1 MISFLKGLIVE
12 LEPTHLII
20 EVGGVGYHVN
30 IPLSAYD
37 ALKNQKEAKVL
48 THFHVKEDAQTL
60 YGFYLPAERTMFLD
74 LIGIS
79 GIGPSTAIGMLSAMN
94 PNEIKSAI
102 VAENVKQI
110 QSIKGIGGKT
120 AQRVILEL
128 KDKYKKEGL
137 ITESSHS
144 SVVSNNSL
152 RNEALSALINLGFAK
167 NSAEKVIDKILQAS
181 DENITLEQL
190 IKQALKSA

>member
-1 MISFLKGLIVE
+1 MISYLKGLLIE

-20 EVGGVGYHVN
+20 EVGGVGYQVI
-30 IPLSAYD
+30 IPLSTYD
-37 ALKNQKEAKVL
+37 AFKNQKEAKVL
-48 THFHVKEDAQTL
+48 THFHVKEDSQTL
-60 YGFYLPAERTMFLD
+60 YGFNLPEERTVFLD

-79 GIGPSTAIGMLSAMN
+79 GIGPSTSIGMLSAMN

-128 KDKYKKEGL
+128 KDRYKKEEL
-137 ITESSHS
+137 ISEPSHS
-144 SVVSNNSL
+144 SGLSNNSL

-167 NSAEKVIDKILQAS
+167 NSAEKVIDKILQANQ
-181 DENITLEQL
+181 ENITLEQL

>member
-1 MISFLKGLIVE
+1 MISYLKGLLVE

-20 EVGGVGYHVN
+20 EVGGVGYRVN

-37 ALKNQKEAKVL
+37 AFKSQKQAKVL

-60 YGFYLPAERTMFLD
+60 YGFYLPEERTVFLD

-128 KDKYKKEGL
+128 KDKYKKEDL
-137 ITESSHS
+137 ISESSQS

-167 NSAEKVIDKILQAS
+167 NSAEKVIDKILQANK
-181 DENITLEQL
+181 ENITLEQL

>member
-1 MISFLKGLIVE
+1 MISYLKGILVE
-12 LEPTHLII
+12 LEPTHLTI

-30 IPLSAYD
+30 IPLSTYD
-37 ALKNQKEAKVL
+37 AFKNQKEAKVL
-48 THFHVKEDAQTL
+48 THFHVKEDSQTL
-60 YGFYLPAERTMFLD
+60 YGFYLPEERVVFLD

-128 KDKYKKEGL
+128 KDRYKKEGL
-137 ITESSHS
+137 ISESGQT
-144 SVVSNNSL
+144 SVISNNSL

-167 NSAEKVIDKILQAS
+167 NSAEKVIDKILQAN

>member
-1 MISFLKGLIVE
+1 MISFLKGQIIE

-37 ALKNQKEAKVL
+37 AFKSQKEARVL

-60 YGFYLPAERTMFLD
+60 YGFFLPEERAVFLD

-128 KDKYKKEGL
+128 KDRYKKEDL
-137 ITESSHS
+137 ITESAQTSTI
-144 SVVSNNSL
+144 SNNSL
-152 RNEALSALINLGFAK
+152 RKEALSALINLGFAK
-167 NSAEKVIDKILQAS
+167 NSAEKVIDKILQANK
-181 DENITLEQL
+181 ENITLEQL

>member
-1 MISFLKGLIVE
+1 MISYLKGIIIE

-20 EVGGVGYHVN
+20 EVGGVGYMVI
-30 IPLSAYD
+30 IPMSTYD
-37 ALKNQKEAKVL
+37 AFKNQKEAKVL
-48 THFHVKEDAQTL
+48 THFHVKEDSQTL
-60 YGFYLPAERTMFLD
+60 YGFYLSEERTVFSH
-74 LIGIS
+74 LIGNC
-79 GIGPSTAIGMLSAMN
+79 GICPSTAIGMLSAMN

-128 KDKYKKEGL
+128 KDRYKKEGL
-137 ITESSHS
+137 ITESSQS
-144 SVVSNNSL
+144 SGLSNNSL

-167 NSAEKVIDKILQAS
+167 NSAEKVIDKILQANE
-181 DENITLEQL
+181 ENITFYFHFWR
-190 IKQALKSA
+190 

>member
-1 MISFLKGLIVE
+1 MISFLKGQLVE

-20 EVGGVGYHVN
+20 EVGGIGYRVN
-30 IPLSAYD
+30 IPLSTFD
-37 ALKNQKEAKVL
+37 AFKSQKEVQVL

-60 YGFYLPAERTMFLD
+60 YGFHLPEERTVFLD

-128 KDKYKKEGL
+128 KDKYKKDDL
-137 ITESSHS
+137 ISEFNQASA
-144 SVVSNNSL
+144 VSNNSL
-152 RNEALSALINLGFAK
+152 RIEALSALVNLGFAK
-167 NSAEKVIDKILQAS
+167 NSAEKVIDKILQANQ
-181 DENITLEQL
+181 ENITLEQL

>member
-1 MISFLKGLIVE
+1 MISYLKGLLIE
-12 LEPTHLII
+12 IEPTHLII
-20 EVGGVGYHVN
+20 EVGGVGYQVI
-30 IPLSAYD
+30 IPLSTYD
-37 ALKNQKEAKVL
+37 AFKNQKEVKVL
-48 THFHVKEDAQTL
+48 THFHVKEDSQTL
-60 YGFYLPAERTMFLD
+60 YGFNLPEERTVFLD

-79 GIGPSTAIGMLSAMN
+79 GIGPSTSIGMLSAMN

-128 KDKYKKEGL
+128 KDRYKKEGL
-137 ITESSHS
+137 ISEPSHS
-144 SVVSNNSL
+144 SGLSNNSL

-167 NSAEKVIDKILQAS
+167 NSAEKVIDKILQANQ
-181 DENITLEQL
+181 ENITLEQL

>member
-1 MISFLKGLIVE
+1 MISYLKGFISE

-30 IPLSAYD
+30 IPLSTFD
-37 ALKNQKEAKVL
+37 AFKNQKEVQVL

-60 YGFYLPAERTMFLD
+60 YGFYLPEERTVFLD

-94 PNEIKSAI
+94 PSEIKSAI

-128 KDKYKKEGL
+128 KDKYKKEDL
-137 ITESSHS
+137 ILEPNQSSS
-144 SVVSNNSL
+144 VSNNSL
-152 RNEALSALINLGFAK
+152 RNEALSALLNLGFAK
-167 NSAEKVIDKILQAS
+167 NSAEKVIDKILQANQ
-181 DENITLEQL
+181 ENITLEQL

>member
-1 MISFLKGLIVE
+1 MISYLKGILVE

-20 EVGGVGYHVN
+20 EVGGVGYHVI
-30 IPLSAYD
+30 IPISTYD
-37 ALKNQKEAKVL
+37 AFKNQKEAKIL

-60 YGFYLPAERTMFLD
+60 YGFKLTEERTVFLD

-128 KDKYKKEGL
+128 KDRYKKEGL
-137 ITESSHS
+137 ISESWESSS
-144 SVVSNNSL
+144 VSNNSL

-167 NSAEKVIDKILQAS
+167 NSAEKVIDKILQANK
-181 DENITLEQL
+181 ENITLEQL

>member
-1 MISFLKGLIVE
+1 MISYLKGLLIE
-12 LEPTHLII
+12 LEPTHLIM
-20 EVGGVGYHVN
+20 EVGGVGYLVI
-30 IPLSAYD
+30 IPISTYNAF
-37 ALKNQKEAKVL
+37 KNQKEAKVL
-48 THFHVKEDAQTL
+48 THFHVKEDSQTL
-60 YGFYLPAERTMFLD
+60 YGFYLPEERTVFLD
-74 LIGIS
+74 LIGVS

-128 KDKYKKEGL
+128 KDRYKKEGL
-137 ITESSHS
+137 ISESNQS
-144 SVVSNNSL
+144 SGLSNNSL

-167 NSAEKVIDKILQAS
+167 NSAEKVIDKILQAKQ
-181 DENITLEQL
+181 ENITLEQL

>member
-1 MISFLKGLIVE
+1 MISYLKGILIE

-20 EVGGVGYHVN
+20 DVGGVGYHVN
-30 IPLSAYD
+30 IPLSTYD
-37 ALKNQKEAKVL
+37 AFKKQKEAKVL

-60 YGFYLPAERTMFLD
+60 YGFHLSEERKVFLD

-94 PNEIKSAI
+94 PKEIKSAI
-102 VAENVKQI
+102 VADNVKQI
-110 QSIKGIGGKT
+110 QSIKGIGAKT

-128 KDKYKKEGL
+128 KDKYKKEDL
-137 ITESSHS
+137 ITESGHS
-144 SVVSNNSL
+144 SVSSNNSL
-152 RNEALSALINLGFAK
+152 RNESLSALINLGFAK
-167 NSAEKVIDKILQAS
+167 NSAEKVIDKILQANKE
-181 DENITLEQL
+181 DITLEQL

>member
-1 MISFLKGLIVE
+1 MISYLKGSIIE

-20 EVGGVGYHVN
+20 EVGGVGYHVI
-30 IPLSAYD
+30 IPMSTYD
-37 ALKNQKEAKVL
+37 AFKSQKEVKVL
-48 THFHVKEDAQTL
+48 THFHVKEDSQTL
-60 YGFYLPAERTMFLD
+60 YGFYLPEERTVFLD

-94 PNEIKSAI
+94 PNEIKSSI

-128 KDKYKKEGL
+128 KDRYKK
-137 ITESSHS
+137 
-144 SVVSNNSL
+144 
-152 RNEALSALINLGFAK
+152 
-167 NSAEKVIDKILQAS
+167 KV
-181 DENITLEQL
+181 
-190 IKQALKSA
+190 

>member
-1 MISFLKGLIVE
+1 MISYLKGLLVE

-20 EVGGVGYHVN
+20 EVGGVGYHVI
-30 IPLSAYD
+30 IPLSTYD
-37 ALKNQKEAKVL
+37 DFKGQKEAKVL
-48 THFHVKEDAQTL
+48 THFHVKEDSQTL
-60 YGFYLPAERTMFLD
+60 YGFSLPEERTVFLD
-74 LIGIS
+74 LLGIS
-79 GIGPSTAIGMLSAMN
+79 GIGPSIAIGMLSAMN

-102 VAENVKQI
+102 VAENVKHI

-128 KDKYKKEGL
+128 KDRYKKEGL
-137 ITESSHS
+137 ITESYHS
-144 SVVSNNSL
+144 STVSNNSL

-167 NSAEKVIDKILQAS
+167 NSAEKVIDKILQANK
-181 DENITLEQL
+181 ENITLEQL

>member
-1 MISFLKGLIVE
+1 MISYLKGLLIE
-12 LEPTHLII
+12 LEPTHLTI

-30 IPLSAYD
+30 IPLSTYD
-37 ALKNQKEAKVL
+37 AFKNQKEAKVL

-60 YGFYLPAERTMFLD
+60 YGFYLPEERKVFLD

-137 ITESSHS
+137 ISESSQS
-144 SVVSNNSL
+144 SGVSNNSL

-167 NSAEKVIDKILQAS
+167 NSAEKVIDKILQANQ
-181 DENITLEQL
+181 ENITLEQL

>member
-1 MISFLKGLIVE
+1 MISYLKGLLVE

-20 EVGGVGYHVN
+20 EVGGVGYLVI
-30 IPLSAYD
+30 IPMSTYD
-37 ALKNQKEAKVL
+37 AFKNQKEAKVL
-48 THFHVKEDAQTL
+48 THFHVKEDSQTL
-60 YGFYLPAERTMFLD
+60 YGFYLPEERTVFLD

-128 KDKYKKEGL
+128 KDRYKKEGL
-137 ITESSHS
+137 ISESSQS
-144 SVVSNNSL
+144 SGVSNNSL

-167 NSAEKVIDKILQAS
+167 NSAEKVIDKILQANT
-181 DENITLEQL
+181 ENITLEQL

>member
-1 MISFLKGLIVE
+1 MISYLKGLLVE
-12 LEPTHLII
+12 LEPTHLIM
-20 EVGGVGYHVN
+20 EVGGVGYHVI
-30 IPLSAYD
+30 IPLSTYD
-37 ALKNQKEAKVL
+37 AFKSKKEAKVL
-48 THFHVKEDAQTL
+48 THFHVKEDSQTL
-60 YGFYLPAERTMFLD
+60 YGFSLAEERTVFLD

-128 KDKYKKEGL
+128 KDRYKKEGL
-137 ITESSHS
+137 ITESSQS
-144 SVVSNNSL
+144 SGASNNSL

-167 NSAEKVIDKILQAS
+167 NSAEKVIDKILQANQ
-181 DENITLEQL
+181 ENITLEQL

>member
-1 MISFLKGLIVE
+1 MIYYLKGLLVE
-12 LEPTHLII
+12 LEPTHLTI

-30 IPLSAYD
+30 IPLSTFD
-37 ALKNQKEAKVL
+37 AFKNQKEIKVL
-48 THFHVKEDAQTL
+48 THFHVKEDSQTL
-60 YGFYLPAERTMFLD
+60 YGFFLSEERIVFLD

-110 QSIKGIGGKT
+110 QSIKGIGAKT

-137 ITESSHS
+137 ISESSQS
-144 SVVSNNSL
+144 SAVSNNSL
-152 RNEALSALINLGFAK
+152 RNEALSALTNLGFAK
-167 NSAEKVIDKILQAS
+167 NSAEKVIDKILQANQE
-181 DENITLEQL
+181 DITLEQL

>member
-1 MISFLKGLIVE
+1 MISYLKGIIIE

-20 EVGGVGYHVN
+20 EVGGVGYMVI
-30 IPLSAYD
+30 IPMSTYD
-37 ALKNQKEAKVL
+37 AFKNQKEAKVL
-48 THFHVKEDAQTL
+48 THFHVKEDSQTL
-60 YGFYLPAERTMFLD
+60 YGFYLSEERTVFLD

-128 KDKYKKEGL
+128 KDRYKKEGL
-137 ITESSHS
+137 ITESSQS
-144 SVVSNNSL
+144 SGLSNNSL

-167 NSAEKVIDKILQAS
+167 NSAEKVIDKILQATQ
-181 DENITLEQL
+181 ENITLEQL

>member
-1 MISFLKGLIVE
+1 MISYLKGEIVN
-12 LEPTHLII
+12 LEATYLII
-20 EVGGVGYHVN
+20 EVSGVGYHVN
-30 IPLSAYD
+30 IPLSTYD
-37 ALKNQKEAKVL
+37 AFKKQKQALVL

-60 YGFYLPAERTMFLD
+60 YGFHEQGERSTFLD

-79 GIGPSTAIGMLSAMN
+79 GIGPSTALGMLSAMN
-94 PNEIKSAI
+94 PLEIKSAI

-110 QSIKGIGGKT
+110 QSIKGIGAKT

-137 ITESSHS
+137 ILDSSHS
-144 SVVSNNSL
+144 SAGLNNSK
-152 RNEALSALINLGFAK
+152 RNEALSALLNLGFAK
-167 NSAEKVIDKILQAS
+167 TSAEKVINNILEKNG
-181 DENITLEQL
+181 ENITLEEL

>member
-1 MISFLKGLIVE
+1 MISYLKGSIIE

-20 EVGGVGYHVN
+20 EVGGVGYHVI
-30 IPLSAYD
+30 IPMSTYD
-37 ALKNQKEAKVL
+37 AFKSQKEVKVL
-48 THFHVKEDAQTL
+48 THFHVKEDSQTL
-60 YGFYLPAERTMFLD
+60 YGFYLPEERTVFLD

-94 PNEIKSAI
+94 PNEIKSSI

-128 KDKYKKEGL
+128 KDRYKKEGL
-137 ITESSHS
+137 ITESTQS
-144 SVVSNNSL
+144 SGVSNNSL

-167 NSAEKVIDKILQAS
+167 NSAEKVIDKILQANK
-181 DENITLEQL
+181 ENITLEQL

>member
-1 MISFLKGLIVE
+1 MISYLKGIIVE

-20 EVGGVGYHVN
+20 EVSGVGYHVI
-30 IPLSAYD
+30 IPMSTYD
-37 ALKNQKEAKVL
+37 AFKSQKEARVL
-48 THFHVKEDAQTL
+48 THFHVKEDSHTL
-60 YGFYLPAERTMFLD
+60 YGFFLPEERTVFLD

-94 PNEIKSAI
+94 PNEIKASI

-128 KDKYKKEGL
+128 KDRYKKESL
-137 ITESSHS
+137 ISESSQTS
-144 SVVSNNSL
+144 GLSNNSL

-167 NSAEKVIDKILQAS
+167 NSAEKVIDKILQATQ
-181 DENITLEQL
+181 ENITLEQL

>member
-1 MISFLKGLIVE
+1 MISYLKGVLVE

-20 EVGGVGYHVN
+20 EVGGVGYKVN

-37 ALKNQKEAKVL
+37 AFKNQKEAKVL

-60 YGFYLPAERTMFLD
+60 YGFYLPEERTVFLD

-128 KDKYKKEGL
+128 KDRYKKEGL
-137 ITESSHS
+137 ISESGHS
-144 SVVSNNSL
+144 SIVSNNSL

-181 DENITLEQL
+181 NENITLEQL

>member
-1 MISFLKGLIVE
+1 MIAYLKGLLVE
-12 LEPTHLII
+12 LEPTHLIVD
-20 EVGGVGYHVN
+20 VGGVGYRVN
-30 IPLSAYD
+30 IPLSTFD
-37 ALKNQKEAKVL
+37 AFKSQKEIKVL

-60 YGFYLPAERTMFLD
+60 YGFYLPEERIVFLD

-137 ITESSHS
+137 ISESSQS
-144 SVVSNNSL
+144 STVSNNSL

-181 DENITLEQL
+181 QENITLEQL

>member
-1 MISFLKGLIVE
+1 MISYLKGLLIE
-12 LEPTHLII
+12 LEPTHLTI

-30 IPLSAYD
+30 IPLSTYD
-37 ALKNQKEAKVL
+37 AFKNQKEAKVL

-60 YGFYLPAERTMFLD
+60 YGFYLPEERKVFLD

-94 PNEIKSAI
+94 PNEIKASI

-128 KDKYKKEGL
+128 KDRYKKEGL
-137 ITESSHS
+137 ISESSQTS
-144 SVVSNNSL
+144 GLSNNSL

-167 NSAEKVIDKILQAS
+167 NSAEKVIDKILQATQ
-181 DENITLEQL
+181 ENITLEQL

>member
-1 MISFLKGLIVE
+1 MISYLKGILVE
-12 LEPTHLII
+12 LEPTHLIM
-20 EVGGVGYHVN
+20 EVGGVGYHVI
-30 IPLSAYD
+30 IPLSTYD
-37 ALKNQKEAKVL
+37 AFKNQKEAKVL
-48 THFHVKEDAQTL
+48 THFHVKEDSQTL
-60 YGFYLPAERTMFLD
+60 FGFYLPEERTVFLD

-94 PNEIKSAI
+94 PNEIKSSI

-128 KDKYKKEGL
+128 KDRYKKEGL
-137 ITESSHS
+137 ISESSQS
-144 SVVSNNSL
+144 SAVSNNSL

-167 NSAEKVIDKILQAS
+167 NSAEKVIDKILQANK
-181 DENITLEQL
+181 ENITLEQL

>member
-1 MISFLKGLIVE
+1 MISYLKGLISE

-20 EVGGVGYHVN
+20 EVGGVGYRVN
-30 IPLSAYD
+30 IPLSTFD
-37 ALKNQKEAKVL
+37 AFKNQKEAQVL

-60 YGFYLPAERTMFLD
+60 YGFYLPEERTVFLD

-94 PNEIKSAI
+94 PSEIKSAI

-128 KDKYKKEGL
+128 KDKYKKEDL
-137 ITESSHS
+137 ILEPNQTSS
-144 SVVSNNSL
+144 VSNNSL
-152 RNEALSALINLGFAK
+152 RNEALSALLNLGFAK
-167 NSAEKVIDKILQAS
+167 NSAEKVIDKILQANQ
-181 DENITLEQL
+181 ENITLEQL